1 MPTELFKNLT
11 FKRANI
17 LGQNLKQTTQNYERL
32 IMYNLSHFKADSNL
46 EVLAFM
52 KAHPFITLCGVGENN
67 APVATHLPVLFTEKD
82 GTIFLLAHAM
92 RKQAHTIAFAQ
103 NPNVLAI
110 FSGEHTYI
118 SASWYSNK
126 QVASTWNYKAV
137 HAKGMVRFLDDKD
150 LYEVLVKLTNH
161 FEGTT
166 ESPAAVKHMDE
177 KYVADN
183 MKAIVAF
190 EIELTDIQH
199 VFKLSQNR
207 NQTDK
212 ARIAEALTN
221 SGLNTSELV
230 K

>member
-1 MPTELFKNLT
+1 MYH
-11 FKRANI
+11 
-17 LGQNLKQTTQNYERL
+17 LK
-32 IMYNLSHFKADSNL
+32 HFKADSDL

-52 KAHPFITLCGVGENN
+52 KAHPFITLCGVDDNN
-67 APVATHLPVLFTEKD
+67 MPVATHLPVLFEERD
-82 GTIFLLAHAM
+82 SRIYLLAHAM
-92 RKQAHTIAFAQ
+92 RKQDHTIAFAQ

-110 FSGEHTYI
+110 FSGEHAYI
-118 SASWYSNK
+118 SASWYETKN
-126 QVASTWNYKAV
+126 VASTWNYKAV
-137 HAKGMVRFLDDKD
+137 HAKGVVRFLDDKG

-166 ESPAAVKHMDE
+166 ESPASVKHLDE

-190 EIELTDIQH
+190 EIALTDIQH

-207 NQTDK
+207 QEADK
-212 ARIAEALTN
+212 VRIVDALN
-221 SGLNTSELV
+221 KGGLNASELV

>member
-1 MPTELFKNLT
+1 MYH
-11 FKRANI
+11 
-17 LGQNLKQTTQNYERL
+17 LK
-32 IMYNLSHFKADSNL
+32 HFKADNDL

-52 KAHPFITLCGVGENN
+52 KSHPFITLCGVDENN
-67 APVATHLPVLFTEKD
+67 MPVATHLPVLFEEKD
-82 GTIFLLAHAM
+82 GKIFLLAHAM
-92 RKQAHTIAFAQ
+92 RKQNHTIAFTQ

-110 FSGEHTYI
+110 FSDEHAYI
-118 SASWYSNK
+118 SASWYETKNI
-126 QVASTWNYKAV
+126 ASTWNYKAV
-137 HAKGMVRFLDDKD
+137 HAKGVVKFLDDKG
-150 LYEVLVKLTNH
+150 LYDVLVKLTNR

-166 ESPAAVKHMDE
+166 ESPAAVKQMDE

-207 NQTDK
+207 NEADK
-212 ARIAEALTN
+212 ASIVEALN
-221 SGLNTSELV
+221 KSGLKGNKLV

>member
-1 MPTELFKNLT
+1 MYH
-11 FKRANI
+11 
-17 LGQNLKQTTQNYERL
+17 LK
-32 IMYNLSHFKADSNL
+32 HFKSDSDL

-52 KAHPFITLCGVGENN
+52 KAHPFITLCGVDDNN
-67 APVATHLPVLFTEKD
+67 MPVATHLPVLFEEKD
-82 GTIFLLAHAM
+82 GKIYLLAHAM
-92 RKQAHTIAFAQ
+92 RKQDHTIAFAQ

-110 FSGEHTYI
+110 FSGEHVYV
-118 SASWYSNK
+118 SASWYETKN
-126 QVASTWNYKAV
+126 VASTWNYKAV
-137 HAKGMVRFLDDKD
+137 HAKGVVRFLDDKG

-190 EIELTDIQH
+190 EIALTDIQH

-207 NQTDK
+207 QEADK
-212 ARIAEALTN
+212 VRIVDALN
-221 SGLNTSELV
+221 RSGLNASELV

>member
-1 MPTELFKNLT
+1 MYH
-11 FKRANI
+11 
-17 LGQNLKQTTQNYERL
+17 LK
-32 IMYNLSHFKADSNL
+32 HFKADNDL

-52 KAHPFITLCGVGENN
+52 KSHPFITLCGVDENN
-67 APVATHLPVLFTEKD
+67 MPVATHLPVLFEEKD
-82 GTIFLLAHAM
+82 GKIFLLAHAM
-92 RKQAHTIAFAQ
+92 RKQNHTIAFTQ

-110 FSGEHTYI
+110 FSDEHAYI
-118 SASWYSNK
+118 SASWYETKNI
-126 QVASTWNYKAV
+126 ASTWNYKAV
-137 HAKGMVRFLDDKD
+137 HAKGVVKFLDDKG
-150 LYEVLVKLTNH
+150 LYDVLVKLTNH

-166 ESPAAVKHMDE
+166 ESPAAVKQMDE

-207 NQTDK
+207 NEADK
-212 ARIAEALTN
+212 ASIVEALN
-221 SGLNTSELV
+221 KSGLKGNKLV

>member
-1 MPTELFKNLT
+1 MYH
-11 FKRANI
+11 
-17 LGQNLKQTTQNYERL
+17 LK
-32 IMYNLSHFKADSNL
+32 HFKADSDL

-52 KAHPFITLCGVGENN
+52 KAHPFITLCGVDENN
-67 APVATHLPVLFTEKD
+67 MPVATHLPVLFEERD
-82 GTIFLLAHAM
+82 GRIYLLAHAM
-92 RKQAHTIAFAQ
+92 RKQNHTIAFAH

-110 FSGEHTYI
+110 FSGNHSYI
-118 SASWYSNK
+118 SASWYENK

-137 HAKGMVRFLDDKD
+137 HAKGVVTMLDDKG
-150 LYEVLVKLTNH
+150 LYDVLVKLTNH

-166 ESPAAVKHMDE
+166 ESRAAVKHMDE

-183 MKAIVAF
+183 MKAILAF

-207 NQTDK
+207 NEADK
-212 ARIAEALTN
+212 ARMAEALTN
-221 SGLNTSELV
+221 SGLNASELV

>member
-1 MPTELFKNLT
+1 MYH
-11 FKRANI
+11 
-17 LGQNLKQTTQNYERL
+17 LK
-32 IMYNLSHFKADSNL
+32 HFKADSDL

-52 KAHPFITLCGVGENN
+52 KAHPFITLCGVDEHNM
-67 APVATHLPVLFTEKD
+67 PVATHLPVLLEERE
-82 GTIFLLAHAM
+82 GEIFLLAHAM
-92 RKQAHTIAFAQ
+92 RKQDHTIAFAH

-110 FSGEHTYI
+110 FSGNHSYI
-118 SASWYSNK
+118 SASWYETKN
-126 QVASTWNYKAV
+126 VASTWNYKAV
-137 HAKGMVRFLDDKD
+137 HAKGVVKFLDDNG
-150 LYEVLVKLTNH
+150 LYDVLVKLTDH

-207 NQTDK
+207 NEADK
-212 ARIAEALTN
+212 EKIVDALTS
-221 SGLNTSELV
+221 SGLNASE
-230 K
+230 

>member
-1 MPTELFKNLT
+1 MYH
-11 FKRANI
+11 
-17 LGQNLKQTTQNYERL
+17 LK
-32 IMYNLSHFKADSNL
+32 HFKAESDQ

-52 KAHPFITLCGVGENN
+52 KAHPFITLCGVDDNN
-67 APVATHLPVLFTEKD
+67 MPVATHLPVLLEERE
-82 GTIFLLAHAM
+82 GEVFLLVHAM
-92 RKQAHTIAFAQ
+92 RKQDHTIAFTQ

-110 FSGEHTYI
+110 FSGEHAYI
-118 SASWYSNK
+118 SASWYNNT

-137 HAKGMVRFLDDKD
+137 HAKGVVKFLDDKG
-150 LYEVLVKLTNH
+150 LYDVLEKLTNY

-190 EIELTDIQH
+190 EIALTDIQH

-207 NQTDK
+207 QEADK
-212 ARIAEALTN
+212 ARIVDALN
-221 SGLNTSELV
+221 NRGLNASELV